1 MPGTGELNM
10 PTLRYAWPVITS
22 RTALIVV
29 DMQRVF
35 CEPEAELYVPS
46 TEAITP
52 RIKRLTDVCR
62 NSGIPVV
69 YLRHIVRGDG
79 SDVGRMKDM
88 YPDVDEVLARDNP
101 MVEIIPQLAPLTG
114 DVMVDKPFYSGF
126 HGTDL
131 DTILRS
137 RDIDT
142 LIVCGTVTNVCC
154 DTTIRD
160 AVHREYKVIAL
171 SDASAAMPYP
181 DLGFGEVS
189 AEEVHK
195 VALTTFAYEFGEVTT
210 TDNIIARLG

>member
-1 MPGTGELNM
+1 MPK
-10 PTLRYAWPVITS
+10 LRYAWPVVTS

-35 CEPEAELYVPS
+35 CEPEGDLYVPS
-46 TEAITP
+46 TTAITP
-52 RIKRLTDVCR
+52 RIQQLTDVCR
-62 NSGIPVV
+62 KNGVPVV

-79 SDVGRMKDM
+79 SDTGRMSDM

-101 MVEIIPQLAPLTG
+101 MVEIIGQLAPLTG
-114 DVMVDKPFYSGF
+114 DVVVDKLFYSGF

-137 RDIDT
+137 RDVDT

-181 DLGFGEVS
+181 DLGWGAVTAVEVQ
-189 AEEVHK
+189 K
-195 VALTTFAYEFGEVTT
+195 VALTTFASDFGEVTST
-210 TDNIIARLG
+210 GDIVRRLQSRE